1 MSDRISTGI
10 PVLTPADRYFPERK
24 TRPAMTA
31 SYPAYQVVTLNATE
45 TKEERTKII

>member
-1 MSDRISTGI
+1 MSDQISTVI
-10 PVLTPADRYFPERK
+10 PVLAPADRYFPERK

-31 SYPAYQVVTLNATE
+31 RDPAYQLVTLNATE